1 MLRLK
6 LTLAALT
13 AVALTLA
20 PAVDA
25 LASVARSSLEL
36 ND

>member
-1 MLRLK
+1 MLKLKLK

-13 AVALTLA
+13 TAALTLA

-25 LASVARSSLEL
+25 LAQSTRSSWS
-36 ND
+36 